1 MDMDTLRLPCNL
13 LPENKDESYAQR
25 FAHEPYGP
33 ESGKNCSFFFFHL
46 LIFAL
51 IIYTSFHE
59 CVDVSMV
66 IHVENKII

>member
-1 MDMDTLRLPCNL
+1 MNL
-13 LPENKDESYAQR
+13 TVPSQAKTVL
-25 FAHEPYGP
+25 
-33 ESGKNCSFFFFHL
+33 FFFFHL